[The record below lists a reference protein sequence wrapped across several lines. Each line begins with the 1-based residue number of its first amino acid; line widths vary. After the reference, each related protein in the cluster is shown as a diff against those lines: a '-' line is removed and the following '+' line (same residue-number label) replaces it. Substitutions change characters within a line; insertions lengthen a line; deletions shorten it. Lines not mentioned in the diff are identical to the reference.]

1 MLGAGHSPS
10 VAAKGAFPPW
20 AEMRENLIRMRSA
33 AACHTARPVLMT
45 PTATMLLTE
54 LANGGHVTVECV
66 VAASAE
72 MDETVLRR
80 LGELGFIPGEPVQL
94 LRRGPGGREP
104 LAVLIGGTMFAMRLL
119 EAQCVQVRPLAS

>member
-72 MDETVLRR
+72 PTDDAR
-80 LGELGFIPGEPVQL
+80 
-94 LRRGPGGREP
+94 
-104 LAVLIGGTMFAMRLL
+104 
-119 EAQCVQVRPLAS
+119 